1 MILVGEARANTH
13 APGAASLPAVM
24 KHVAVRSR
32 GSICIILNPIGLK
45 DAASRMSILC
55 EQASASYWEGAIII
69 MVVKQRKEWQQYGID
84 CGDPQIS
91 TPQKTA
97 VRAPF
102 GVLELGCS
110 LSRLRWK

>member
-1 MILVGEARANTH
+1 MIVVGEARANTH

-24 KHVAVRSR
+24 EHVAVRSR
-32 GSICIILNPIGLK
+32 GSICIILNPIGLN
-45 DAASRMSILC
+45 DAASRMSIPC
-55 EQASASYWEGAIII
+55 EQASASYWEGAII

-84 CGDPQIS
+84 CGDPRVS
-91 TPQKTA
+91 TPHKT